1 MHRRKSRV
9 GNGGSQARPTVCFE
23 PLESRLLM
31 SAAGPSIISMT
42 ADNRGQIVLTADTRL
57 DPTTT
62 NDQSIKVFLAGADGL
77 LGTDDDQ
84 QVFAVITNPS
94 SEQILIRAQV
104 PTDARYRVFL
114 DSSIIRDSDGRALDG
129 EFNGANSPSG
139 DGVAGGDFD
148 AFVRRAVRTIVR
160 FTTTVGTIDVEL
172 FGDRTPLTVANFLG
186 YANAGSWDN
195 TFFHRSAELPNGDP
209 FVIQGGGFNADSQ
222 LTSIPQNPPVLNE
235 PGISNTRG
243 TLAVAKLGNNPN
255 SGTNQWFFNLGNNAS
270 NLDSQNGGFTVF
282 GRVLDEASLAIMDA
296 IASLGVFDAS
306 SQGNAFN
313 EVPVRN
319 VDNIVGG
326 RVTPSD
332 LIIVS
337 RIAVFMDVS
346 GEPSQQLSDDGA
358 LVIQNPNG
366 AAKVTIFDLS
376 GSGLDPAALDSVR
389 VKFGNDDSVRSV
401 TIKGAFT
408 DAPVGIRIEGS
419 GGGSFTDNRRGAT
432 NIAFVIANTSLTNL
446 KIAGALSGY
455 NLNDYV
461 LPGGFTFDPDIDGDG
476 DVDDKLA
483 VFVASGLI
491 NKLQVSGDL
500 LGSVMAPGGVRNVV
514 VQGTSFDADFRLG
527 NSGID
532 RPTTSSFRFGLVD
545 NTTLDSAL
553 PITTLSAFAW
563 TNSANTTVLVKAP
576 SIGTLSITGDR
587 SGGVLGDF
595 SSNIDLLT
603 SSTTSDTLGR
613 MAISGSALGGQ
624 WRVNG
629 SVGSVAIGG
638 DTSGVDLRITG
649 DLDSFTA
656 GRVLATG
663 VSATGAVGRLSAID
677 WNGGDLA
684 AGTLDR
690 MTINGDSRRGIAGD
704 FFGFLTVSGQANTE
718 VTRSI
723 LINGSVGQGIFT
735 FSSGSVR
742 DVTIRGNT
750 TAWDLRIGAGD
761 LRSLTMGEVNDT
773 RVDLRGLVNQIS
785 FTSWNGGEIRGRTF
799 FNIDSLGDTRTGN
812 RGDFLANISVD
823 GIQKLNI
830 AGDLQGTV
838 TFRAAEDLFIGGSV
852 RDSVINVTQ
861 GFASGLLSVLR
872 LDIAGSMVN
881 SDLRAA
887 TSIGAVTTSAMLN
900 SGIYIGAPATH
911 VGLPDN
917 ATGFDTR
924 GALQSLTINGLGG
937 DTPSFVSSSVVAG
950 QLGTIRIT
958 NPDTNNLGTPFGV
971 AGQTIQRIE
980 TRLFPNQRVVQV
992 NPTQTLPPLGDYQ
1005 VRVNFAPP
1013 A

>member
-1 MHRRKSRV
+1 MQRRKSRV
-9 GNGGSQARPTVCFE
+9 GTGGSDARRKVCFE
-23 PLESRLLM
+23 PLESRLLL

-57 DPTTT
+57 DPATI

-84 QVFAVITNPS
+84 QVFAVISNPS

-104 PTDARYRVFL
+104 PTDARYRVLL
-114 DSSIIRDSDGRALDG
+114 DASIIRDSDGRALDG
-129 EFNGANSPSG
+129 EFNGANTPSG
-139 DGVAGGDFD
+139 DGVAGGNFE
-148 AFVRRAVRTIVR
+148 AFVRQAVRTIVR
-160 FTTTVGTIDVEL
+160 FTTTLGTMDVEL
-172 FGDRTPLTVANFLG
+172 FGGRTPLTVANFLN

-195 TFFHRSAELPNGDP
+195 TFFHRSARLGNGNP
-209 FVIQGGGFNADSQ
+209 FVIQGDGFNADTQ

-243 TLAVAKLGNNPN
+243 TIAVAKLGGDPN
-255 SGTNQWFFNLGNNAS
+255 SGTNQWFFNLGDNSGILNN
-270 NLDSQNGGFTVF
+270 QNGGFTVF
-282 GRVLDEASLAIMDA
+282 GRVLDDASLAIMDA
-296 IASLGVFDAS
+296 IAALGTVNAS
-306 SQGNAFN
+306 AQGAAFN

-319 VDNIVGG
+319 LDDISNN
-326 RVTPSD
+326 RVTPTD
-332 LIIVS
+332 LIVVS
-337 RIAVFMDVS
+337 RVAVFLDVS
-346 GEPSQQLSDDGA
+346 GEPAQQLSDEGA
-358 LVIQNPNG
+358 LVVQNPNG
-366 AAKVTIFDLS
+366 AARVTIFDLS
-376 GSGLDPAALDSVR
+376 GSGLNPAALDSVR

-401 TIKGAFT
+401 TIKGSFT
-408 DAPVGIRIEGS
+408 DAPVGIRIEGN
-419 GGGSFTDNRRGAT
+419 GAGSFTDNRRGAT

-491 NKLQVSGDL
+491 NKLDVGGDL
-500 LGSVMAPGGVRNVV
+500 LGSVVAPGGVRSVT

-527 NSGID
+527 SSGID

-553 PITTLSAFAW
+553 PITSLAATAW
-563 TNSANTTVLVKAP
+563 SNSANTTVLIKAP
-576 SIGTLSITGDR
+576 SIATLSITGNR
-587 SGGVLGDF
+587 SAGVLGDF

-613 MAISGSALGGQ
+613 MTVSGSALGGI

-629 SVGSVAIGG
+629 SVGSVTIGG
-638 DTSGVDLRITG
+638 DTSGVDLRVTG
-649 DLDSFTA
+649 ALGSFTA
-656 GRVLATG
+656 GHVLASG
-663 VSATGAVGRLSAID
+663 VGATGAVGRLTAID
-677 WNGGDLA
+677 WNGGDVS

-690 MTINGDSRRGIAGD
+690 MSINGDRQRGVAGD
-704 FFGFLTVSGQANTE
+704 FIGTLTVSGLANTE
-718 VTRSI
+718 VIRSI
-723 LINGSVGQGIFT
+723 VINGSVGQGVFT
-735 FSSGSVR
+735 VTNGNVR
-742 DVTIRGNT
+742 DITIRGN
-750 TAWDLRIGAGD
+750 AVGWDLRIGAGN
-761 LRSLTMGEVNDT
+761 LRTLSVGEVSDT
-773 RVDLRGLVNQIS
+773 RVDLRGLVTQFS

-799 FNIDSLGDTRTGN
+799 LNINSLGDTRTGN
-812 RGDFLANISVD
+812 RGDFLANIAVD
-823 GIQKLNI
+823 GIQRMNI
-830 AGDLQGTV
+830 AGDVQGSV
-838 TFRAAEDLFIGGSV
+838 TFRAAEDLFIGGSL
-852 RDSVINVTQ
+852 RDSAINVTQ

-881 SDLRAA
+881 SNLRAA
-887 TSIGAVTTSAMLN
+887 TSFGAVTTGAMLN
-900 SGIYIGAPATH
+900 SGIYIGAPATQS
-911 VGLPDN
+911 GLPDA
-917 ATGFDTR
+917 ATGIDTR
-924 GALQSLTINGLGG
+924 AALQSLTINGLGG

-950 QLGTIRIT
+950 QLGNIRIT
-958 NPDTNNLGTPFGV
+958 NPETNNLGTPFGV